1 MNFKEKLAMSKE
13 KTEELKAKIAASAE
27 NAKKAHE
34 AKKDE
39 IKSNID
45 ELNAEIDEFEK
56 EFDDELEAGA
66 SLAIEEA
73 AKLVVYEFRLNLC
86 DPHSECVS
94 VYFLVGRRTDGIDAC
109 GFNPVNG
116 FAIPLCCAGVSRQT
130 CA

>member
-66 SLAIEEA
+66 SLAIEGPE
-73 AKLVVYEFRLNLC
+73 RRSIN
-86 DPHSECVS
+86 SEMNS
-94 VYFLVGRRTDGIDAC
+94 TSRRSLT
-109 GFNPVNG
+109 
-116 FAIPLCCAGVSRQT
+116 QT
-130 CA
+130 P

>member
-66 SLAIEEA
+66 SLAIEESGKA
-73 AKLVVYEFRLNLC
+73 LNKL
-86 DPHSECVS
+86 
-94 VYFLVGRRTDGIDAC
+94 
-109 GFNPVNG
+109 
-116 FAIPLCCAGVSRQT
+116 
-130 CA
+130 